1 MLPLQENPC
10 LFSSIFFCKINNM
23 SSPFKRIA
31 PVDQIDAIFMT
42 DEDVG
47 AQLEAEDPELKAFK
61 EYIVI
66 Y

>member
-1 MLPLQENPC
+1 MA
-10 LFSSIFFCKINNM
+10 
-23 SSPFKRIA
+23 SPFKLVT

-61 EYIVI
+61 ECVRILLKLLQYS
-66 Y
+66 YL